1 MASWSSS
8 KRKPNIRD
16 WSAQE
21 YGGEY
26 EYDIEHN
33 EPRQG
38 TTYRSRERVEEGLV
52 GVVVELRR
60 DGMKPDDAFCG
71 VEVDEAERVV
81 LFEACAFADP
91 QGTVRVNRDAIA
103 AKDKHASKTSRGPVV
118 GCSAKRRVINASGYG
133 CNNLAVGRN
142 EVEDGP
148 SVVVGKRGDGRG
160 GGLRVWVGHVNV
172 VRGYVK

>member
-1 MASWSSS
+1 M
-8 KRKPNIRD
+8 
-16 WSAQE
+16 
-21 YGGEY
+21 
-26 EYDIEHN
+26 
-33 EPRQG
+33 
-38 TTYRSRERVEEGLV
+38 
-52 GVVVELRR
+52 VVELRG
-60 DGMKPDDAFCG
+60 DGVEPDDAFCG